1 MKKLILFAA
10 LILAV
15 GLTYGQNLQKGNLI
29 GTHLAEVSLKPG
41 VTIDQFT
48 EFFINKYIPAVE
60 KIWKGWKFYLVKGI
74 RGENINSFGL
84 IIIVNSEKDRN
95 KYYNSDGTSNEL
107 GNTAFEKLKPVQDEL
122 DKLGTFTSKYTDWVI
137 Q

>member
-1 MKKLILFAA
+1 MKKLILFTTLIFA
-10 LILAV
+10 LSLSF
-15 GLTYGQNLQKGNLI
+15 GQSLQKGNLV
-29 GTHLAEVSLKPG
+29 GTHVAEVSLKPG
-41 VTIDQFT
+41 VTMEQFT
-48 EFFINKYIPAVE
+48 ELFINKYIPEAE

-84 IIIVNSEKDRN
+84 IIIVNSQKDRD

-107 GNTAFEKLKPVQDEL
+107 GNTAFEKLKTVQSEL
-122 DKLGTFTSKYTDWVI
+122 DKLGTWTSKYTDWVI

>member
-1 MKKLILFAA
+1 MKKLILFAT
-10 LILAV
+10 LILVA
-15 GLTYGQNLQKGNLI
+15 GLTYGQNLQKGNLV
-29 GTHLAEVSLKPG
+29 GTHIAEVSLKPG
-41 VTIDQFT
+41 VTMEQFT
-48 EFFINKYIPAVE
+48 EFFIDKYIPEAE

-84 IIIVNSEKDRN
+84 IIIINSQKERD

-107 GNTAFEKLKPVQDEL
+107 GNTAYEKLKPVQDEL
-122 DKLGTFTSKYTDWVI
+122 EKLGSFTSKYTDWVI